1 MRKNIIL
8 QGTTKDGRFMM
19 ERFQATLL
27 LEFSQKTGLEV
38 YKLKQRKTAHQI
50 RLGLCSQVQPEKIR
64 YLVPIS
70 PKPFYRSNSLD
81 ILARHCATLY
91 DEMEGPS
98 IKVPEGTVNNL
109 RYFDTGFD
117 WNNKASRITVKAG
130 CTLYASN
137 HLNMAE
143 VAQTFK
149 ATIQSDKDYLEKD
162 LGFYTQKDLGNN
174 ALSSLM
180 CFCNDTSD
188 IGEKQIIKKCT

>member
-1 MRKNIIL
+1 MN
-8 QGTTKDGRFMM
+8 
-19 ERFQATLL
+19 
-27 LEFSQKTGLEV
+27 
-38 YKLKQRKTAHQI
+38 
-50 RLGLCSQVQPEKIR
+50 
-64 YLVPIS
+64 
-70 PKPFYRSNSLD
+70 

-91 DEMEGPS
+91 DEMEGGPS

-137 HLNMAE
+137 HANMAE

-149 ATIQSDKDYLEKD
+149 ATLQSDKYYSE
-162 LGFYTQKDLGNN
+162 KDLGNN

-188 IGEKQIIKKCT
+188 IGEKQIIKKYI

>member
-1 MRKNIIL
+1 MN
-8 QGTTKDGRFMM
+8 
-19 ERFQATLL
+19 
-27 LEFSQKTGLEV
+27 
-38 YKLKQRKTAHQI
+38 
-50 RLGLCSQVQPEKIR
+50 
-64 YLVPIS
+64 
-70 PKPFYRSNSLD
+70 

-91 DEMEGPS
+91 DEMEGGPS

-137 HLNMAE
+137 HANMAE

-149 ATIQSDKDYLEKD
+149 ATLQSDKDYLEKD
-162 LGFYTQKDLGNN
+162 LGFYTQKELGNN

-188 IGEKQIIKKCT
+188 IGEKQIIKKYI

>member
-1 MRKNIIL
+1 
-8 QGTTKDGRFMM
+8 
-19 ERFQATLL
+19 
-27 LEFSQKTGLEV
+27 
-38 YKLKQRKTAHQI
+38 
-50 RLGLCSQVQPEKIR
+50 
-64 YLVPIS
+64 
-70 PKPFYRSNSLD
+70 
-81 ILARHCATLY
+81 
-91 DEMEGPS
+91 MEGPS

-109 RYFDTGFD
+109 RYFDSSFD

-162 LGFYTQKDLGNN
+162 LGNN

-188 IGEKQIIKKCT
+188 IGEKQSEKSSRNVSLKKVSNISF

>member
-1 MRKNIIL
+1 
-8 QGTTKDGRFMM
+8 M
-19 ERFQATLL
+19 E
-27 LEFSQKTGLEV
+27 
-38 YKLKQRKTAHQI
+38 
-50 RLGLCSQVQPEKIR
+50 
-64 YLVPIS
+64 
-70 PKPFYRSNSLD
+70 

-98 IKVPEGTVNNL
+98 IKFPEGTVNNL
-109 RYFDTGFD
+109 IYFDTGFD

-137 HLNMAE
+137 HANMAE

-162 LGFYTQKDLGNN
+162 LGFYTQNDLGKN

-188 IGEKQIIKKCT
+188 IGEKQIIKKCI

>member
-1 MRKNIIL
+1 M
-8 QGTTKDGRFMM
+8 
-19 ERFQATLL
+19 
-27 LEFSQKTGLEV
+27 
-38 YKLKQRKTAHQI
+38 
-50 RLGLCSQVQPEKIR
+50 
-64 YLVPIS
+64 
-70 PKPFYRSNSLD
+70 D

-117 WNNKASRITVKAG
+117 WYNKASRITVKAG

-143 VAQTFK
+143 VERTFK
-149 ATIQSDKDYLEKD
+149 ATRQSDTDYLEND
-162 LGFYTQKDLGNN
+162 LGSKVNN
-174 ALSSLM
+174 GISSLM

-188 IGEKQIIKKCT
+188 NGEKNQINHLSASKTASKK